1 MFTSLVFIISL
12 ILLLRCFKS
21 RRSRIIIGVLY
32 SLFVVWYVQAILNY
46 GKYTLQPGQSVELRV
61 SPNTDQ
67 VEYNSDLILD
77 KKDNR
82 SIKLSG
88 TNVWS
93 EKFGD
98 VLFGVSEKKIIK
110 IGSTE
115 GDKNELPNNQKDIH
129 LVEDGIVVSYKG
141 EKVFDV
147 TNNKPYSITITNV
160 DNKPAKFEAQVVDR

>member
-1 MFTSLVFIISL
+1 M
-12 ILLLRCFKS
+12 LLYFYFCAVLKAG
-21 RRSRIIIGVLY
+21 RSRIVIGVLY

-46 GKYTLQPGQSVELRV
+46 GKYTLQSGQSVELRV

-67 VEYNSDLILD
+67 LEYSSELIL
-77 KKDNR
+77 KKLNDAK
-82 SIKLSG
+82 IKLSG

-147 TNNKPYSITITNV
+147 TNNKSYSITITNV
-160 DNKPAKFEAQVVDR
+160 DNKPVKFEAQVVDR